1 MEETTPNTENM
12 SILNKMINV
21 FTSPSKAFTSLDSYK
36 DWLIPILVIIIV
48 AIGRQFI
55 MQDLEI
61 DAVKERIT
69 RNEQIPEEQKAAILE
84 KIDQDSND
92 TFANIKSIGGIV
104 IMTFLFAALVA
115 GLYFFTGNIIFGG
128 SSSYAN
134 MLSVYALGSLIFIP
148 EHIVK
153 TALALSKGSTT
164 VYTSLAILFDPAESS
179 TLLFT
184 LANAID
190 IFSIWKLAVWAIG
203 FGIVYKFNQTKS
215 WIAVGFWY
223 LVGIFVFYGLNTL
236 TGGMLG

>member
-1 MEETTPNTENM
+1 MEETTPNTEKM
-12 SILNKMINV
+12 SVLSKMINV
-21 FTSPSKAFTSLDSYK
+21 FTSPAKVFVSLDSYK
-36 DWLIPILVIIIV
+36 DWLIPLLVIIVV
-48 AIGRQFI
+48 ATGRQFV

-69 RNEQIPEEQKAAILE
+69 RNEQIPEEQKTAILE
-84 KIDQDSND
+84 KIDQDSQA
-92 TFANIKSIGGIV
+92 TSAIIRSIGGIV
-104 IMTFLFAALVA
+104 IMTFLFAAIVA

-128 SSSYAN
+128 SSSYTN
-134 MLSVYALGSLIFIP
+134 MLSVYARGSLIFIP

-153 TALALSKGSTT
+153 TALALSKGSTE
-164 VYTSLAILFDPAESS
+164 VYTSLAILFDPAESA

-223 LVGIFVFYGLNTL
+223 LIGIFVFYGLNTL

>member
-1 MEETTPNTENM
+1 MEETTPNTEKM
-12 SILNKMINV
+12 SVLSKMINV
-21 FTSPSKAFTSLDSYK
+21 FTSPAKVFVSLDSYK
-36 DWLIPILVIIIV
+36 DWLIPLLVIIVV
-48 AIGRQFI
+48 ATGRQFV

-69 RNEQIPEEQKAAILE
+69 RNEQIPEEQKTAILE
-84 KIDQDSND
+84 KIDQDSQA
-92 TFANIKSIGGIV
+92 TSAIIRSIGGIV
-104 IMTFLFAALVA
+104 IMTFLFAAIVA

-128 SSSYAN
+128 SSSYTN

-153 TALALSKGSTT
+153 TALALSKGSTE
-164 VYTSLAILFDPAESS
+164 VYTSLAILFDPAESA

-223 LVGIFVFYGLNTL
+223 LIGIFVFYGLNTL